1 MTDEKVKKTKKKAEE
16 LESSENNKEGFENED
31 LGKDEST
38 EKETSSKQE
47 PNDDTDIVDDLKMII
62 EDDFTEVKDNSI
74 KSMPMIPLRGLS
86 IFPYMVLHFDIGREK
101 SISALEKAMM
111 MNQLVFLAAQK
122 DAETDLPTHEDFYKV
137 GTIAKIKQMLKLPG
151 DAIRVLVEGVS
162 RGEIKEVMFEV
173 PYFKCAV
180 KKIEEREF
188 DELPSRV
195 VALMR
200 STLGNFENYLD
211 LNPKVSQDI
220 FPSVASVDQ
229 PGRLADVITSH
240 LEIKTEDKQRILE
253 AFDPEDRLEILN
265 EILNKEIEI
274 LTIEQDINIKVR
286 SQINKTQREYY
297 LKEQMRAIQEELG
310 QDEAIEDEIENWMNQ
325 LKKLKLAPKINE
337 KVEKEIKRLSKIQPS
352 SAEGGVIRT
361 YIEWIFSL
369 PWNKASKG
377 NIDIKEAEKILNE
390 DHYGLEKVKDRI
402 LEYLAVMKLSKSMKG
417 PILCLVG
424 PPGVGKTSVARSIAR
439 AANREFV
446 RMSLGGVRDEA
457 EIRGHRR
464 TYIGA
469 IPGRVISA
477 IKEAGT
483 NNPVFLFDEVDK
495 IGADFRGDPASA
507 LLEVLD
513 PEQNKEFAD
522 HYLEMPFDLSKVMF
536 ITTANTTDTIP
547 RPLLDRMEVI
557 HVPGYTEEEKV
568 KIAEKYLVPKKIKE
582 HGLKDENITIS
593 ESTIRSIINYYT
605 RESGVRNLEREL
617 ANLCRKVARKIVE
630 EDATRFRVTA
640 GNIES
645 YLGKK
650 RYHYDIIEGENEI
663 GVTTGLAWTIVGGDT
678 LFIETTLIPGTG
690 KLVLTGQLGEVMQ
703 ESAKAGVSYIR
714 SIGKELGIN
723 EDFYKENDLH
733 IHIPEGATPKDGPS
747 AGVTMCTAIISTLTH
762 TPVRKDVAMTG
773 EITLR
778 GKVLPVGGIRE
789 KVLAAHR
796 AGIKKVLLPADNE
809 RDIEEIPA
817 NVRRKLE
824 FVLIHSVKEALEHAL
839 VKAEAEVS
847 EKEIK

>member
-1 MTDEKVKKTKKKAEE
+1 MTEEKQRKTGKKKEQELKNTGDEEKE
-16 LESSENNKEGFENED
+16 LELEEEKELELENED
-31 LGKDEST
+31 L
-38 EKETSSKQE
+38 
-47 PNDDTDIVDDLKMII
+47 NI
-62 EDDFTEVKDNSI
+62 EDELKAEIEEAISGGKNPI
-74 KSMPMIPLRGLS
+74 RSMPMIPLRGLS

-111 MNQLVFLAAQK
+111 MNQLVFLSAQK

-162 RGEIKEVMFEV
+162 RGEIQEVLFEV

-180 KKIEEREF
+180 KKIEEKEF
-188 DELPSRV
+188 DELPSKL

-240 LEIKTEDKQRILE
+240 LDIKTEEKQKILE

-286 SQINKTQREYY
+286 SQINKVQREYY

-310 QDEAIEDEIENWMNQ
+310 QDEAIEDEIETWLNQ
-325 LKKLKLAPKINE
+325 LKKLKLAPKIHE

-361 YIEWIFSL
+361 YIEWILAL

-377 NIDIKEAEKILNE
+377 TIDIKNAEKILNE

-439 AANREFV
+439 AVGRDFV

-469 IPGRVISA
+469 IPGRIMSA

-483 NNPVFLFDEVDK
+483 NNPIFLFDEVDK

-513 PEQNKEFAD
+513 PEQNKEFTD
-522 HYLEMPFDLSKVMF
+522 HYLEIPFDLSKVMF

-605 RESGVRNLEREL
+605 RESGVRNLEREI

-650 RYHYDIIEGENEI
+650 RYRYDIIEGENEV
-663 GVTTGLAWTIVGGDT
+663 GVTTGLAWTVVGGDT

-714 SIGKELGIN
+714 SISKELGIK

-747 AGVTMCTAIISTLTH
+747 AGVTMCTAIISTLTN

-809 RDIEEIPA
+809 KDIEEIPA
-817 NVRRKLE
+817 NVRKKLE
-824 FVLIHSVKEALEHAL
+824 FVLISSVKEALEHAL
-839 VKAEAEVS
+839 VKTDS
-847 EKEIK
+847 